1 MIGLILI
8 DKLRWE
14 QRSIPERN
22 GVEWSEEIE
31 LKSVQEKT
39 VYDVA
44 ESTINFSK
52 QRVTDLPFNRRITV
66 PPPRDDTSEIVFANM
81 KTRIINAAQR
91 YIDLNCD
98 SKGNIRNQNVDKS
111 ELEGLKSLK
120 KRVND
125 GEILIVPTDKSDR
138 LPVESFIKFFLFA
151 NI

>member
-1 MIGLILI
+1 M
-8 DKLRWE
+8 RWE
-14 QRSIPERN
+14 QRSIQERN

-39 VYDVA
+39 VHDVA
-44 ESTINFSK
+44 ESTINFNK

-81 KTRIINAAQR
+81 KTRIVNAAQR

-98 SKGNIRNQNVDKS
+98 SKDNIKNQNVDKY
-111 ELEGLKSLK
+111 ELEGLRSLK

-125 GEILIVPTDKSDR
+125 GEILVVPTDKSGRMDI
-138 LPVESFIKFFLFA
+138 LFSLQES
-151 NI
+151 

>member
-14 QRSIPERN
+14 QRSIQERN

-52 QRVTDLPFNRRITV
+52 QRVTDLLFNRRITV

-81 KTRIINAAQR
+81 KTRIVNAAQR

-98 SKGNIRNQNVDKS
+98 SKGNIKNQNVDKS
-111 ELEGLKSLK
+111 ELEGLE
-120 KRVND
+120 
-125 GEILIVPTDKSDR
+125 EIIMKGNQTD
-138 LPVESFIKFFLFA
+138 ILFT
-151 NI
+151 

>member
-14 QRSIPERN
+14 QRSIQERN

-52 QRVTDLPFNRRITV
+52 QWVTDLPFNRRITV

-81 KTRIINAAQR
+81 KTRIVNAAQR
-91 YIDLNCD
+91 YIDLNFD
-98 SKGNIRNQNVDKS
+98 SKGNIKNQNVDKS
-111 ELEGLKSLK
+111 ELEGLEEIMLK
-120 KRVND
+120 GNQTD
-125 GEILIVPTDKSDR
+125 ILFT
-138 LPVESFIKFFLFA
+138 
-151 NI
+151 

>member
-14 QRSIPERN
+14 QRSIQERN

-52 QRVTDLPFNRRITV
+52 QRVTDLLFNRRITV

-81 KTRIINAAQR
+81 KTRIVNAAQR

-98 SKGNIRNQNVDKS
+98 SKGNIKNQNVDKS
-111 ELEGLKSLK
+111 ELEGLEEIMLK
-120 KRVND
+120 GNQTD
-125 GEILIVPTDKSDR
+125 ILFT
-138 LPVESFIKFFLFA
+138 
-151 NI
+151 

>member
-14 QRSIPERN
+14 QRSIQERN

-52 QRVTDLPFNRRITV
+52 QRVTDLLFNRRITV

-81 KTRIINAAQR
+81 KTRIVNAAQR

-98 SKGNIRNQNVDKS
+98 SKGNIKNQNVDKS
-111 ELEGLKSLK
+111 ELEGLEEIKLK
-120 KRVND
+120 GNQTD
-125 GEILIVPTDKSDR
+125 ILFT
-138 LPVESFIKFFLFA
+138 
-151 NI
+151 

>member
-14 QRSIPERN
+14 QRSIQERN

-52 QRVTDLPFNRRITV
+52 QRVTDLLFNRRIIV

-81 KTRIINAAQR
+81 KTRIVNAAQR

-98 SKGNIRNQNVDKS
+98 SKGNIKNQNVDKS
-111 ELEGLKSLK
+111 ELEGLEEIMLK
-120 KRVND
+120 GNQTD
-125 GEILIVPTDKSDR
+125 ILFT
-138 LPVESFIKFFLFA
+138 
-151 NI
+151 

>member
-14 QRSIPERN
+14 QRSIQERN

-52 QRVTDLPFNRRITV
+52 QRVTDLLFNRRITV

-81 KTRIINAAQR
+81 KTRIVNAAQR
-91 YIDLNCD
+91 YIDLNFD
-98 SKGNIRNQNVDKS
+98 SKGNIKNQNVDKS
-111 ELEGLKSLK
+111 ELEGLEEIMLK
-120 KRVND
+120 GNQTD
-125 GEILIVPTDKSDR
+125 ILFT
-138 LPVESFIKFFLFA
+138 
-151 NI
+151 